1 MYNMLV
7 NNYEKNSYHD
17 NDIWDIMLIRT
28 TALTTI
34 IVIMKP
40 WQYSYDLMTIIKY
53 DAAQD
58 VFAKL

>member
-1 MYNMLV
+1 M
-7 NNYEKNSYHD
+7 KKKSYYD

>member
-1 MYNMLV
+1 M
-7 NNYEKNSYHD
+7 KKKSYYD

-40 WQYSYDLMTIIKY
+40 GQYSYDLMTIIKY